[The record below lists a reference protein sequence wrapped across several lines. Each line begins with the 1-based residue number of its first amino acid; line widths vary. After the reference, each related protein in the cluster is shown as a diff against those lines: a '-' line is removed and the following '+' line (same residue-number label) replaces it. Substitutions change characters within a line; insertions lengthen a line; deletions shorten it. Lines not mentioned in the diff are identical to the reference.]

1 MGIEHSTTMPSEE
14 AIRDLIGRFWD
25 CNIDRAE
32 ALEACEDG
40 DADAFLKKRY
50 EWCIAAKDERKG
62 MADECMEEWKGKA
75 KEEEAAKAEAVEEA
89 NTTKSGAKRP
99 PETQIRELMRT
110 FWDCNL
116 DEAEAIEAIE
126 APGEPEAFL
135 KERYEWC
142 VAAKD
147 ERKGMADEAM
157 EEWKEQQ

>member
-1 MGIEHSTTMPSEE
+1 MNG
-14 AIRDLIGRFWD
+14 
-25 CNIDRAE
+25 
-32 ALEACEDG
+32 AL
-40 DADAFLKKRY
+40 LQRTS
-50 EWCIAAKDERKG
+50 
-62 MADECMEEWKGKA
+62 GKA
-75 KEEEAAKAEAVEEA
+75 WRTNVWRSGKA

>member
-1 MGIEHSTTMPSEE
+1 MGEHSDSMPSEE

-32 ALEACEDG
+32 ALEAWEDG

-62 MADECMEEWKGKA
+62 MADECMEEWKEQA
-75 KEEEAAKAEAVEEA
+75 KEE
-89 NTTKSGAKRP
+89 
-99 PETQIRELMRT
+99 
-110 FWDCNL
+110 
-116 DEAEAIEAIE
+116 
-126 APGEPEAFL
+126 EAFL